1 MMTRVGVRNSNGQ
14 LIGSGWV
21 GVVVVVVA
29 SSFARGGFDRF
40 NQRSGGRWITS
51 KARQAYRFIDA
62 HRDEFSIQMMY
73 RLLGADRAGYY
84 VWREHPISDR
94 AQEDARLLRLIRASI
109 TASHGIY
116 GTPKGVSRPDEARG
130 GMQQTLGC
138 IA

>member
-1 MMTRVGVRNSNGQ
+1 MSAGK
-14 LIGSGWV
+14 
-21 GVVVVVVA
+21 
-29 SSFARGGFDRF
+29 
-40 NQRSGGRWITS
+40 ITS
-51 KARQAYRFIDA
+51 KTRQAYKFIDA
-62 HRDEFSIQMMY
+62 HRDEFSIQMMC
-73 RLLGADRAGYY
+73 RLLGVARAGYY
-84 VWREHPISDR
+84 AWREHPISDR